1 MRELSTLVC
10 SSSKH
15 EWTVASSGP
24 LLPQTSTK
32 SLAVSPSLQT
42 DVRFGSGSNRAQ
54 VNTNTCP
61 SLT

>member
-1 MRELSTLVC
+1 MRVIHPSVSHY

-54 VNTNTCP
+54 VE
-61 SLT
+61 

>member
-54 VNTNTCP
+54 VE
-61 SLT
+61 

>member
-1 MRELSTLVC
+1 MRELSILVSHY

-15 EWTVASSGP
+15 EWTVTSSGP

-54 VNTNTCP
+54 VE
-61 SLT
+61 